1 VIVNRRN
8 DSRTTGKGSEGI
20 GSLQDREGM
29 IKAKLTPYPV
39 DVRTRSTLGCFS
51 SASAAASLRAVAMS
65 SSAGRSGTHDFL
77 KKELPR

>member
-1 VIVNRRN
+1 
-8 DSRTTGKGSEGI
+8 
-20 GSLQDREGM
+20 M